1 MKFPKVAAQG
11 GKARVD
17 WKTSDKTGPLEEPCR
32 TLAWAF
38 LYLGRLSSRRR
49 GFSHVLL
56 DLSTG
61 GRSGGGHV
69 GVRCTLRVLGARA
82 VSLRTLRTR
91 LGKEGIIFFG
101 TNKNQLLP
109 GDMLSEP
116 QTNLQRWKKEKQQQ
130 LDLKTKSPFL
140 FLAKILFELI
150 KLLIK

>member
-1 MKFPKVAAQG
+1 M
-11 GKARVD
+11 
-17 WKTSDKTGPLEEPCR
+17 
-32 TLAWAF
+32 
-38 LYLGRLSSRRR
+38 
-49 GFSHVLL
+49 
-56 DLSTG
+56 
-61 GRSGGGHV
+61 
-69 GVRCTLRVLGARA
+69 
-82 VSLRTLRTR
+82 SLRTLRTR

-140 FLAKILFELI
+140 FLAKILFKLI